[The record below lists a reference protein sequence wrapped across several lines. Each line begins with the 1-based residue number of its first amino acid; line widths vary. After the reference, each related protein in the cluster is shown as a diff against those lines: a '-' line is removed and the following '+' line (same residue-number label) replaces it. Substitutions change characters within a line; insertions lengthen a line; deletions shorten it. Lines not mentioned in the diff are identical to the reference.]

1 MDTVNYVNKTGK
13 LINNSTKY
21 NAKLDRV
28 SITNLV
34 LVNHLNDI
42 LIWIENHKTNL
53 EEYPLLTSDNI
64 TKINNYINCLKKQ
77 INFNPEQYIDQECI
91 LTEVEEFITQE

>member
-53 EEYPLLTSDNI
+53 EDYPLLTSDNI
-64 TKINNYINCLKKQ
+64 TKINHYINCLKKQ
-77 INFNPEQYIDQECI
+77 INFYPEQYIDQDCI

>member
-21 NAKLDRV
+21 NAKLDKV
-28 SITNLV
+28 SIINLV
-34 LVNHLNDI
+34 LINHLNDI
-42 LIWIENHKTNL
+42 LTWIENNKNNL
-53 EEYPLLTSDNI
+53 DEYPLLTEDNI
-64 TKINNYINCLKKQ
+64 SKINNYINCLKKQ
-77 INFNPEQYIDQECI
+77 INFYPEKYVSPDCI

>member
-64 TKINNYINCLKKQ
+64 TKINNYIICLKKQ
-77 INFNPEQYIDQECI
+77 INFYPEQYIDQDCI

>member
-21 NAKLDRV
+21 NAKLDKV

-34 LVNHLNDI
+34 LINHLNDI
-42 LIWIENHKTNL
+42 LTWIENNKNNLDINKTFSA
-53 EEYPLLTSDNI
+53 TDNEVYYQLI
-64 TKINNYINCLKKQ
+64 Q
-77 INFNPEQYIDQECI
+77 DQEKYSFKK
-91 LTEVEEFITQE
+91 LYKFAYFLFYE

>member
-21 NAKLDRV
+21 NAKLDKV
-28 SITNLV
+28 SIINLV
-34 LVNHLNDI
+34 LINHLNDI
-42 LIWIENHKTNL
+42 LTWIENNKNNL
-53 EEYPLLTSDNI
+53 DEYPLLTEDNI
-64 TKINNYINCLKKQ
+64 SKINNYINCLKKQ
-77 INFNPEQYIDQECI
+77 INFYPEKYISPDCI

>member
-21 NAKLDRV
+21 NAKLDKA

-34 LVNHLNDI
+34 LINHLNDI
-42 LIWIENHKTNL
+42 LTWIENNKNNL
-53 EEYPLLTSDNI
+53 DEYPLLTEDNI
-64 TKINNYINCLKKQ
+64 SKINNYINCLKKQ
-77 INFNPEQYIDQECI
+77 INFYPEKYVSPDCI

>member
-77 INFNPEQYIDQECI
+77 INFYPKQYIDQDCI

>member
-42 LIWIENHKTNL
+42 LIWIGNNKTNL

-64 TKINNYINCLKKQ
+64 TKINNYINYLKKQ
-77 INFNPEQYIDQECI
+77 INFYPEQYIDQDCI

>member
-42 LIWIENHKTNL
+42 LIWIENNKTNL
-53 EEYPLLTSDNI
+53 
-64 TKINNYINCLKKQ
+64 
-77 INFNPEQYIDQECI
+77 
-91 LTEVEEFITQE
+91 

>member
-34 LVNHLNDI
+34 LINHLNDI

-64 TKINNYINCLKKQ
+64 TKINNYINL
-77 INFNPEQYIDQECI
+77 FLI
-91 LTEVEEFITQE
+91 LLIK

>member
-64 TKINNYINCLKKQ
+64 TKINNYINYLKKQ
-77 INFNPEQYIDQECI
+77 INFYPEQYIDQDCI

>member
-21 NAKLDRV
+21 NAKLDKV

-34 LVNHLNDI
+34 LINHLNDI
-42 LIWIENHKTNL
+42 LIWIENNKNNL
-53 EEYPLLTSDNI
+53 DEYPLLTEDNI
-64 TKINNYINCLKKQ
+64 SKINNYINCLKKQ
-77 INFNPEQYIDQECI
+77 INFYPEKYVSPDCI